1 MNAGKIIVTIAWLL
15 CIVSFLLP
23 AASTAAT
30 FGRSLFWL
38 LAVVHAIECVVFLP
52 ALRRAGGPLLPHLAQ
67 TFAFGYLHLR
77 EIRGAEAD
85 AAPNP

>member
-1 MNAGKIIVTIAWLL
+1 MNAGKIIVAIAWLL

-30 FGRSLFWL
+30 LGRSLFWL
-38 LAVVHAIECVVFLP
+38 LAVIHAIECVVFLP

-77 EIRGAEAD
+77 GIRGPEAD
-85 AAPNP
+85 APTSP